1 MALFGSARDA
11 SLVRSVNR
19 ELINNFVDMEVAF
32 YKLVLEDSRA
42 NIYDE
47 SDNKVYYS
55 PMRIPCLIEKGE
67 KNYVGDD
74 AGYDSTRE
82 GFFNFLR
89 DDLKDSNIKG
99 NIGIGHT
106 RWATHGVPNDV
117 NAHPHSDNSEEFAII
132 HNGIIENYAEIKK
145 DLLEEGF
152 EFKSDTDTEVVAV
165 ELSRKWNGQLLKTVT
180 DVAKN
185 LEGTYALVVTTTKE
199 EGTIVA
205 GRLMSPLVLGV
216 GENEVFLASDSAAI
230 LEHTN
235 KMIFLENGDFVEI
248 KNGQYKLFDSELNEI
263 EREIQEIDWE
273 VSEAEKLG
281 HDHFMYKEILEQSE
295 VIERT
300 ISGRLETTSKEI
312 PIKQDEASKYEKIW
326 IVACGTAYHAG
337 LFGKDLFEKVLGVPV
352 SVELASEFRYRE
364 PIVGENDLGIVISQ
378 SGETMDTIAATEL
391 LKENGA
397 HVLALVNVV
406 GSSLARMAD
415 SVFYLHVG
423 PEIGVASTKAYLG
436 MLVGQLLLAKHWDS
450 ANKLDVSFDEIAE
463 LPKLIEE
470 TMDCEKQI
478 KDLSEKIYKKN
489 DIYFIGRGL
498 DYALAA
504 EGALKLKEISYLH
517 AEALAAGE
525 LKHGTL
531 ALIEDGTPIIVT
543 ASQNHLLDKTT
554 SNVQEVIARGAYV
567 IAIGDNQSE
576 KLENISDEYVTL
588 PDSNEILTTVISII
602 PLQFI
607 AYHVANLNGESIDQ
621 PRNLA
626 KSVTVE

>member
-1 MALFGSARDA
+1 MCGIVGYSGPKEPLPILLGGLSR
-11 SLVRSVNR
+11 
-19 ELINNFVDMEVAF
+19 
-32 YKLVLEDSRA
+32 LEYR
-42 NIYDE
+42 
-47 SDNKVYYS
+47 
-55 PMRIPCLIEKGE
+55 
-67 KNYVGDD
+67 
-74 AGYDSTRE
+74 GYDSAGIAILNNNDLVVEKKE
-82 GFFNFLR
+82 GKLSS
-89 DDLKDSNIKG
+89 LVQHLEGKTIKG

-106 RWATHGVPNDV
+106 RWATHGVPSDK
-117 NAHPHSDNSEEFAII
+117 NAHPHSDNQNEFAII
-132 HNGIIENYAEIKK
+132 HNGIVENYSEMKN
-145 DLLEEGF
+145 DLIEQGYTF
-152 EFKSDTDTEVVAV
+152 SSDTDTEVVAV
-165 ELSRKWNGQLLKTVT
+165 ELSKEWSGDLLETVLN
-180 DVAKN
+180 VAKK
-185 LEGTYALVVTTTKE
+185 LEGTYALVVTTVKQPDV
-199 EGTIVA
+199 IIA
-205 GRLMSPLVLGV
+205 GRMMSPLVLGV
-216 GENEVFLASDSAAI
+216 GDDEVFLASDSAAI

-235 KMIFLENGDFVEI
+235 KMIFLENGDFVKIE
-248 KNGQYKLFDSELNEI
+248 NGHFELFDINKNKIS
-263 EREIQEIDWE
+263 REIQVIDWE
-273 VSEAEKLG
+273 VSEAEKGG
-281 HDHFMYKEILEQSE
+281 HDHFMYKEILEQPE

-300 ISGRLETTSKEI
+300 ISGRLAGIESDIPISKE
-312 PIKQDEASKYEKIW
+312 EAQKFEKIW

-364 PIVGENDLGIVISQ
+364 PIVGKNDLGIVISQ

-391 LKENGA
+391 LKENDA
-397 HVLALVNVV
+397 HVLAFVNVV

-415 SVFYLHVG
+415 SVLYLHVG

-436 MLVGQLLLAKHWDS
+436 MLIGQLLVAKHWDEE
-450 ANKLDVSFDEIAE
+450 NKLNISYDEINE
-463 LPKLIEE
+463 LPKLIQE
-470 TMDCEKQI
+470 TLNCEDQI
-478 KDLSEKIYKKN
+478 KSLSKKISKKK

-531 ALIEDGTPIIVT
+531 ALIEDDTPVIVT

-567 IAIGDNQSE
+567 ISIGDNTSK
-576 KLENISDEYVTL
+576 KLEDISNEYVTL
-588 PDSNEILTTVISII
+588 PTTSEVLSTIISII

>member
-1 MALFGSARDA
+1 MCGIVGYSGPKEPLPILLGGLSR
-11 SLVRSVNR
+11 
-19 ELINNFVDMEVAF
+19 
-32 YKLVLEDSRA
+32 LEYR
-42 NIYDE
+42 
-47 SDNKVYYS
+47 
-55 PMRIPCLIEKGE
+55 
-67 KNYVGDD
+67 
-74 AGYDSTRE
+74 GYDSAGIAILNNNDLIVEKKE
-82 GFFNFLR
+82 GKLSSLVQHLEGR
-89 DDLKDSNIKG
+89 TIKG

-106 RWATHGVPNDV
+106 RWATHGVPSDK
-117 NAHPHSDNSEEFAII
+117 NAHPHSDNQNEFAII
-132 HNGIIENYAEIKK
+132 HNGIVENYSEMKNELI
-145 DLLEEGF
+145 EQGYTF
-152 EFKSDTDTEVVAV
+152 SSDTDTEVVAV
-165 ELSRKWNGQLLKTVT
+165 ELSKEWSGDLLETVLN
-180 DVAKN
+180 VAKK
-185 LEGTYALVVTTTKE
+185 LEGTYALVVTTVKQPDV
-199 EGTIVA
+199 IVA
-205 GRLMSPLVLGV
+205 GRMMSPLVLGV
-216 GENEVFLASDSAAI
+216 GDDEVFLASDSAAI

-235 KMIFLENGDFVEI
+235 KMIFLENGDFVKIE
-248 KNGQYKLFDSELNEI
+248 NGHFELFDINKNKIS
-263 EREIQEIDWE
+263 REIQVIDWE
-273 VSEAEKLG
+273 VSEAEKGG
-281 HDHFMYKEILEQSE
+281 HDHFMYKEILEQPE

-300 ISGRLETTSKEI
+300 ISGRLAGSESDIPISKE
-312 PIKQDEASKYEKIW
+312 EAQKFEKIW

-364 PIVGENDLGIVISQ
+364 PIVGKNDLGIVISQ

-391 LKENGA
+391 LKENDA
-397 HVLALVNVV
+397 HVLAFVNVV

-415 SVFYLHVG
+415 SVLYLHVG

-436 MLVGQLLLAKHWDS
+436 MLIGQLLVAKHWDEE
-450 ANKLDVSFDEIAE
+450 NKLNISYDEINE
-463 LPKLIEE
+463 LPKLIQE
-470 TMDCEKQI
+470 TLNCEDQI
-478 KDLSEKIYKKN
+478 KSLSKKISKKK

-531 ALIEDGTPIIVT
+531 ALIEDDTPVIVT

-567 IAIGDNQSE
+567 ISIGDNSSK
-576 KLENISDEYVTL
+576 KLEDISNEYVTL
-588 PDSNEILTTVISII
+588 PTTSEVLSTIISII

>member
-1 MALFGSARDA
+1 MCGIIGYSGQ
-11 SLVRSVNR
+11 R
-19 ELINNFVDMEVAF
+19 EPLPILLDG
-32 YKLVLEDSRA
+32 LSRLEYR
-42 NIYDE
+42 
-47 SDNKVYYS
+47 
-55 PMRIPCLIEKGE
+55 
-67 KNYVGDD
+67 
-74 AGYDSTRE
+74 GYDSAGIAIIDGESLTIEKKE
-82 GFFNFLR
+82 GKLQV
-89 DDLKDSNIKG
+89 LKDHLVDKEING

-106 RWATHGVPNDV
+106 RWATHGVPSDE
-117 NAHPHSDNSEEFAII
+117 NAHPHYDNNQDFAII
-132 HNGIIENYAEIKK
+132 HNGIIENYAEMKEV
-145 DLLEEGF
+145 LLNENN
-152 EFKSDTDTEVVAV
+152 EFKSETDTEVVAV
-165 ELSRKWNGQLLKTVT
+165 ELSRQWTGNLLETVCN
-180 DVAKN
+180 VAKG
-185 LEGTYALVVTTTKE
+185 LEGTYALVVTTIKE
-199 EGTIVA
+199 PETIVA
-205 GRLMSPLVLGV
+205 GRMMSPLVLGV
-216 GENEVFLASDSAAI
+216 GEDEVFLASDSAAI

-248 KNGQYKLFDSELNEI
+248 KNGQYQLFDIDMNEI
-263 EREIQEIDWE
+263 TREVQIIDWE
-273 VSEAEKLG
+273 VSEAEKSG

-300 ISGRLETTSKEI
+300 ITGRLELGSEQI
-312 PIKQDEASKYEKIW
+312 PIDLEHAKKFEKIW

-337 LFGKDLFEKVLGVPV
+337 LFGKDLFEKVLGIPV

-364 PIVGENDLGIVISQ
+364 PIVGKNDLGIVISQ

-391 LKENGA
+391 LKDNGS

-415 SVFYLHVG
+415 SVLYLHVG

-436 MLVGQLLLAKHWDS
+436 MLVGQLLLAKHWDEF
-450 ANKLDVSFDEIAE
+450 NKLETSFDEISE
-463 LPKLIEE
+463 LPFLIKKALE
-470 TMDCEKQI
+470 CEPQI
-478 KDLSEKIYKKN
+478 KEISKSINDKK

-531 ALIEDGTPIIVT
+531 ALIEKGTPVVVT
-543 ASQNHLLDKTT
+543 ASQHHLLDKTT
-554 SNVQEVIARGAYV
+554 SNVQEVKARGAYV
-567 IAIGDNQSE
+567 IAIGDNSSK
-576 KLENISDEYVTL
+576 KLQDISDNYVTL
-588 PDSNEILTTVISII
+588 PEASEMLSTIISII

>member
-1 MALFGSARDA
+1 MCGIVGYSGPKEPLPILLGGLSRLEYRGYDSAGIAILNNNDLIVEKKEGKLA
-11 SLVRSVNR
+11 SLVQH
-19 ELINNFVDMEVAF
+19 
-32 YKLVLEDSRA
+32 LEG
-42 NIYDE
+42 
-47 SDNKVYYS
+47 K
-55 PMRIPCLIEKGE
+55 
-67 KNYVGDD
+67 
-74 AGYDSTRE
+74 T
-82 GFFNFLR
+82 
-89 DDLKDSNIKG
+89 IKG

-106 RWATHGVPNDV
+106 RWATHGVPSDK
-117 NAHPHSDNSEEFAII
+117 NAHPHSDNQNEFAII
-132 HNGIIENYAEIKK
+132 HNGIVENYSEMKNELI
-145 DLLEEGF
+145 EQGYTF
-152 EFKSDTDTEVVAV
+152 SSDTDTEVVAV
-165 ELSRKWNGQLLKTVT
+165 ELSKEWSGDLLETVLN
-180 DVAKN
+180 VAKK
-185 LEGTYALVVTTTKE
+185 LEGTYALVVTTVKQPDV
-199 EGTIVA
+199 IVA
-205 GRLMSPLVLGV
+205 GRMMSPLVLGV
-216 GENEVFLASDSAAI
+216 GDDEVFLASDSAAI

-235 KMIFLENGDFVEI
+235 KMIFLENGDFVKIE
-248 KNGQYKLFDSELNEI
+248 NGHFELFDINKNKIS
-263 EREIQEIDWE
+263 REIQVIDWE
-273 VSEAEKLG
+273 VSEAEKGG
-281 HDHFMYKEILEQSE
+281 HDHFMYKEILEQPE

-300 ISGRLETTSKEI
+300 ISGRLAGIESDIPISKE
-312 PIKQDEASKYEKIW
+312 EAQKFEKIW

-364 PIVGENDLGIVISQ
+364 PIVGKNDLGIVISQ

-391 LKENGA
+391 LKENDA
-397 HVLALVNVV
+397 HVLAFVNVV
-406 GSSLARMAD
+406 GSSLARIAD
-415 SVFYLHVG
+415 SVLYLHVG

-436 MLVGQLLLAKHWDS
+436 MLIGQLLVAKHWDEE
-450 ANKLDVSFDEIAE
+450 NKLNISYDEINE
-463 LPKLIEE
+463 LPKLIQE
-470 TMDCEKQI
+470 TLNCEDQI
-478 KDLSEKIYKKN
+478 KSLSKKISKKK

-531 ALIEDGTPIIVT
+531 ALIEDDTPVIVT

-567 IAIGDNQSE
+567 ISIGDNSSK
-576 KLENISDEYVTL
+576 KLEDISNEYVTL
-588 PDSNEILTTVISII
+588 PTTSEILSTIISII

>member
-1 MALFGSARDA
+1 MCGIIGYSGPKQPLPILLDGLSR
-11 SLVRSVNR
+11 
-19 ELINNFVDMEVAF
+19 
-32 YKLVLEDSRA
+32 LEYR
-42 NIYDE
+42 
-47 SDNKVYYS
+47 
-55 PMRIPCLIEKGE
+55 
-67 KNYVGDD
+67 
-74 AGYDSTRE
+74 GYDSAGIAITDGQNLTIEKKE
-82 GFFNFLR
+82 GKLQV
-89 DDLKDSNIKG
+89 LKDHLLDKEING

-106 RWATHGVPNDV
+106 RWATHGVPSDE
-117 NAHPHSDNSEEFAII
+117 NAHPHYDRNKDFAII
-132 HNGIIENYAEIKK
+132 HNGIIENYAEMK
-145 DLLEEGF
+145 EELQSDDYQF
-152 EFKSDTDTEVVAV
+152 ESETDTEVVAV
-165 ELSRKWNGQLLKTVT
+165 ELSKQWTGNLLETVCK
-180 DVAKN
+180 VAKE
-185 LEGTYALVVTTTKE
+185 LDGTYALVVTTTKQSD
-199 EGTIVA
+199 TIVA
-205 GRLMSPLVLGV
+205 GRMMSPLVLGV
-216 GENEVFLASDSAAI
+216 GEGEVFLASDSAAI

-248 KNGQYKLFDSELNEI
+248 KDGSYQLFDINMNKIS
-263 EREIQEIDWE
+263 REVQEIDWK
-273 VSEAEKLG
+273 VSEAEKSG
-281 HDHFMYKEILEQSE
+281 HDHFMYKEILEQAE

-300 ISGRLETTSKEI
+300 ITGRLEIGSEEI
-312 PIKQDEASKYEKIW
+312 PVDLNKAKQFEKIW

-391 LKENGA
+391 LKENNA

-415 SVFYLHVG
+415 SVLYLQVG

-436 MLVGQLLLAKHWDS
+436 MLVGQLLLAKHWDES
-450 ANKLDVSFDEIAE
+450 ENLETTFDEIKQ
-463 LPKLIEE
+463 LPSLIKE
-470 TMDCEKQI
+470 TLKCETQI
-478 KDLSEKIYKKN
+478 KEISKSINEKK

-531 ALIEDGTPIIVT
+531 ALIENGTPVIVT
-543 ASQNHLLDKTT
+543 ASQHHLLDKTT
-554 SNVQEVIARGAYV
+554 SNVQEVKARGAYV
-567 IAIGDNQSE
+567 IAIGDNSSK
-576 KLENISDEYVTL
+576 KLQDISNDYVTL
-588 PDSNEILTTVISII
+588 PEASEMLSTIVSII

>member
-1 MALFGSARDA
+1 MCGIIGYSGPKQPLPI
-11 SLVRSVNR
+11 L
-19 ELINNFVDMEVAF
+19 
-32 YKLVLEDSRA
+32 LEGLSRLE
-42 NIYDE
+42 Y
-47 SDNKVYYS
+47 
-55 PMRIPCLIEKGE
+55 R
-67 KNYVGDD
+67 
-74 AGYDSTRE
+74 GYDSAGIAITDGPNLTIEKKE
-82 GFFNFLR
+82 GKLQV
-89 DDLKDSNIKG
+89 LKDHLLNKEING

-106 RWATHGVPNDV
+106 RWATHGVPSDE
-117 NAHPHSDNSEEFAII
+117 NAHPHYDRNKDFAII
-132 HNGIIENYAEIKK
+132 HNGIIENYAEMK
-145 DLLEEGF
+145 EELQSDDYQF
-152 EFKSDTDTEVVAV
+152 ESETDTEVVAA
-165 ELSRKWNGQLLKTVT
+165 ELSKQWTGNLLETVCK
-180 DVAKN
+180 VAKE
-185 LEGTYALVVTTTKE
+185 LDGTYALVVTTTKQSD
-199 EGTIVA
+199 TIVA
-205 GRLMSPLVLGV
+205 GRMMSPLVLGV
-216 GENEVFLASDSAAI
+216 GEGEVFLASDSAAI

-248 KNGQYKLFDSELNEI
+248 KDGSYQLFDINMNKIS
-263 EREIQEIDWE
+263 REVQEIDWE
-273 VSEAEKLG
+273 VSEAEKSG
-281 HDHFMYKEILEQSE
+281 HDHFMYKEILEQAE

-300 ISGRLETTSKEI
+300 ITGRLEIGSEEI
-312 PIKQDEASKYEKIW
+312 PVDLNKAKQFEKIW

-391 LKENGA
+391 LKENNA

-415 SVFYLHVG
+415 SVLYLHVG

-436 MLVGQLLLAKHWDS
+436 MLVGQLLLAKHWDES
-450 ANKLDVSFDEIAE
+450 ENLETTFDEIKQ
-463 LPKLIEE
+463 LPFLIKE
-470 TMDCEKQI
+470 TLKCESQI
-478 KDLSEKIYKKN
+478 KEISKSINEKK

-531 ALIEDGTPIIVT
+531 ALIENGTPVIVT
-543 ASQNHLLDKTT
+543 ASQHHLLDKTT
-554 SNVQEVIARGAYV
+554 SNVQEVKARGAYV
-567 IAIGDNQSE
+567 IAIGDNSSK
-576 KLENISDEYVTL
+576 KLQDISNDYVTL
-588 PDSNEILTTVISII
+588 PEASEMLSTIVSII

>member
-1 MALFGSARDA
+1 
-11 SLVRSVNR
+11 VNR
-19 ELINNFVDMEVAF
+19 DNLKQSLLQPARWNGDIMCGIVGYSGPKEPLPILING
-32 YKLVLEDSRA
+32 LSRLEYR
-42 NIYDE
+42 
-47 SDNKVYYS
+47 
-55 PMRIPCLIEKGE
+55 
-67 KNYVGDD
+67 
-74 AGYDSTRE
+74 GYDSAGIAISDGNKIIVEKKE
-82 GFFNFLR
+82 GKLDVLKNH
-89 DDLKDSNIKG
+89 LKDSNIKG
-99 NIGIGHT
+99 NLGIGHT

-145 DLLEEGF
+145 DLLEKGF
-152 EFKSDTDTEVVAV
+152 KFKSDTDTEVVAV

-180 DVAKN
+180 DVAKT
-185 LEGTYALVVTTTKE
+185 LEGTYALVVTTTRE

-281 HDHFMYKEILEQSE
+281 YDHFMYKEILEQSE

-300 ISGRLETTSKEI
+300 ISGRLEKNSKEI
-312 PIKQDEASKYEKIW
+312 PIKLDEASKYEKIW

-337 LFGKDLFEKVLGVPV
+337 LFGKDIFEKVLGVPV

-450 ANKLDVSFDEIAE
+450 ANKLDVSFNEIAE

-470 TMDCEKQI
+470 TMACEKQI
-478 KDLSEKIYKKN
+478 KEISEIICKKN

-531 ALIEDGTPIIVT
+531 ALIEEGTPIIVT

>member
-1 MALFGSARDA
+1 MCGIIGYSGPKQPLPILLDGLSR
-11 SLVRSVNR
+11 
-19 ELINNFVDMEVAF
+19 
-32 YKLVLEDSRA
+32 LEYR
-42 NIYDE
+42 
-47 SDNKVYYS
+47 
-55 PMRIPCLIEKGE
+55 
-67 KNYVGDD
+67 
-74 AGYDSTRE
+74 GYDSAGIAITDGQNLTIEKKE
-82 GFFNFLR
+82 GKLQV
-89 DDLKDSNIKG
+89 LKNHLLNKEING

-106 RWATHGVPNDV
+106 RWATHGVPSDE
-117 NAHPHSDNSEEFAII
+117 NAHPHYDRDKDFAII
-132 HNGIIENYAEIKK
+132 HNGIIENYAEMK
-145 DLLEEGF
+145 EELQRDNYQF
-152 EFKSDTDTEVVAV
+152 ESETDTEVVAV
-165 ELSRKWNGQLLKTVT
+165 ELSNQWTGNLLETVCK
-180 DVAKN
+180 VAKE
-185 LEGTYALVVTTTKE
+185 LVGTYALVVTTTKQPD
-199 EGTIVA
+199 TIVA
-205 GRLMSPLVLGV
+205 GRMMSPLVLGV
-216 GENEVFLASDSAAI
+216 GEGEVFLASDSAAI

-248 KNGQYKLFDSELNEI
+248 KDGSYQLFDINMNKIS
-263 EREIQEIDWE
+263 REIQEINWK
-273 VSEAEKLG
+273 VSEAEKSG
-281 HDHFMYKEILEQSE
+281 HDHFMYKEILEQAE

-300 ISGRLETTSKEI
+300 ITGRLEIGSEEI
-312 PIKQDEASKYEKIW
+312 PVNLNMAKQFEKIW

-391 LKENGA
+391 LKENDA

-415 SVFYLHVG
+415 SVLYLHVG

-436 MLVGQLLLAKHWDS
+436 MLVGQLLLAKHWDES
-450 ANKLDVSFDEIAE
+450 ENLETTFDEIKQ
-463 LPKLIEE
+463 LPLLIKE
-470 TMDCEKQI
+470 TLKCESQI
-478 KDLSEKIYKKN
+478 KEISKSINEKK

-531 ALIEDGTPIIVT
+531 ALIENGTPVIVT
-543 ASQNHLLDKTT
+543 ASQHHLLDKTT
-554 SNVQEVIARGAYV
+554 SNVQEVKARGAYV
-567 IAIGDNQSE
+567 IAIGDNSSK
-576 KLENISDEYVTL
+576 KLQDISNDYVTL
-588 PDSNEILTTVISII
+588 PEASEMLSTIVSII

>member
-1 MALFGSARDA
+1 MCGIIGYSGPKQPLPILLDGLSR
-11 SLVRSVNR
+11 
-19 ELINNFVDMEVAF
+19 
-32 YKLVLEDSRA
+32 LEYR
-42 NIYDE
+42 
-47 SDNKVYYS
+47 
-55 PMRIPCLIEKGE
+55 
-67 KNYVGDD
+67 
-74 AGYDSTRE
+74 GYDSAGIAITDGPNLTIEKKE
-82 GFFNFLR
+82 GKLQV
-89 DDLKDSNIKG
+89 LKDHLINKEING

-106 RWATHGVPNDV
+106 RWATHGVPSDE
-117 NAHPHSDNSEEFAII
+117 NAHPHYDRNKDFAII
-132 HNGIIENYAEIKK
+132 HNGIIENYAEMK
-145 DLLEEGF
+145 EELQSDDYQF
-152 EFKSDTDTEVVAV
+152 ESETDTEVVAV
-165 ELSRKWNGQLLKTVT
+165 ELSKQWTGNLLETVCK
-180 DVAKN
+180 VAKE
-185 LEGTYALVVTTTKE
+185 LDGTYALVVTTTKQSD
-199 EGTIVA
+199 TIVA
-205 GRLMSPLVLGV
+205 GRMMSPLVLGV
-216 GENEVFLASDSAAI
+216 GEGEVFLASDSAAI

-248 KNGQYKLFDSELNEI
+248 KDGSYQLFDINMNKIS
-263 EREIQEIDWE
+263 REVQEIDWE
-273 VSEAEKLG
+273 VSEAEKSG
-281 HDHFMYKEILEQSE
+281 HDHFMYKEILEQAE

-300 ISGRLETTSKEI
+300 ITGRLEIGSEEI
-312 PIKQDEASKYEKIW
+312 PVDLNKAKQFEKIW

-391 LKENGA
+391 LKENNA

-415 SVFYLHVG
+415 SVLYLHVG

-436 MLVGQLLLAKHWDS
+436 MLVGQLLLAKHWDES
-450 ANKLDVSFDEIAE
+450 ENLETTFDEIKQ
-463 LPKLIEE
+463 LPFLIKE
-470 TMDCEKQI
+470 TLKCESQI
-478 KDLSEKIYKKN
+478 KEISKSINEKK

-531 ALIEDGTPIIVT
+531 ALIENGTPVIVT
-543 ASQNHLLDKTT
+543 ASQHHLLDKTT
-554 SNVQEVIARGAYV
+554 SNVQEVKARGAYV
-567 IAIGDNQSE
+567 IAIGDNSSK
-576 KLENISDEYVTL
+576 KLQDISNDYVTL
-588 PDSNEILTTVISII
+588 PEASEMLSTIVSII

>member
-1 MALFGSARDA
+1 MCGIIGYSGQ
-11 SLVRSVNR
+11 R
-19 ELINNFVDMEVAF
+19 EPLPILLDG
-32 YKLVLEDSRA
+32 LSRLEYR
-42 NIYDE
+42 
-47 SDNKVYYS
+47 
-55 PMRIPCLIEKGE
+55 
-67 KNYVGDD
+67 
-74 AGYDSTRE
+74 GYDSAGIAIIDGESLTIEKKE
-82 GFFNFLR
+82 GKLQV
-89 DDLKDSNIKG
+89 LKDHLVDKEING

-106 RWATHGVPNDV
+106 RWATHGVPSDE
-117 NAHPHSDNSEEFAII
+117 NAHPHYDNNQDFAII
-132 HNGIIENYAEIKK
+132 HNGIIENYAEMKEV
-145 DLLEEGF
+145 LLNENN
-152 EFKSDTDTEVVAV
+152 EFKSETDTEVVAV
-165 ELSRKWNGQLLKTVT
+165 ELSRQWTGNLLETVCN
-180 DVAKN
+180 VAKG
-185 LEGTYALVVTTTKE
+185 LEGTYALVVTTIKE
-199 EGTIVA
+199 PETIVA
-205 GRLMSPLVLGV
+205 GRMMSPLVLGV
-216 GENEVFLASDSAAI
+216 GEDEVFLASDSAAI

-248 KNGQYKLFDSELNEI
+248 KNGQYQLFDIDMNEI
-263 EREIQEIDWE
+263 TREVQLIDWE
-273 VSEAEKLG
+273 VSEAEKSG

-300 ISGRLETTSKEI
+300 ITGRLELGSEQI
-312 PIKQDEASKYEKIW
+312 PIDLEHAKKFEKIW

-337 LFGKDLFEKVLGVPV
+337 LFGKDLFEKVLGIPV

-364 PIVGENDLGIVISQ
+364 PIVGKNDLGIVISQ

-391 LKENGA
+391 LKDNGS

-415 SVFYLHVG
+415 SVLYLHVG

-436 MLVGQLLLAKHWDS
+436 MLVGQLLLAKHWDEF
-450 ANKLDVSFDEIAE
+450 NKLETSFDEISE
-463 LPKLIEE
+463 LPFLIKKALE
-470 TMDCEKQI
+470 CEPQI
-478 KDLSEKIYKKN
+478 KEISKSINDKK

-531 ALIEDGTPIIVT
+531 ALIEKGTPVVVT
-543 ASQNHLLDKTT
+543 ASQHHLLDKTT
-554 SNVQEVIARGAYV
+554 SNVQEVKARGAFV
-567 IAIGDNQSE
+567 IAIGNNSSK
-576 KLENISDEYVTL
+576 KLQDISDNYVTL
-588 PDSNEILTTVISII
+588 PEASEMLSTIISII

>member
-1 MALFGSARDA
+1 MCGIIGYSGPKEPLPI
-11 SLVRSVNR
+11 
-19 ELINNFVDMEVAF
+19 LISG
-32 YKLVLEDSRA
+32 LSRLEYR
-42 NIYDE
+42 
-47 SDNKVYYS
+47 
-55 PMRIPCLIEKGE
+55 
-67 KNYVGDD
+67 
-74 AGYDSTRE
+74 GYDSAGVALIDGDNLSIEKKE
-82 GFFNFLR
+82 GKLSV
-89 DDLKDSNIKG
+89 LKEHLEGTLIKG

-106 RWATHGVPNDV
+106 RWATHGVPSDV
-117 NAHPHSDNSEEFAII
+117 NAHPHADNANEFAII
-132 HNGIIENYAEIKK
+132 HNGIIENYAELK
-145 DLLEEGF
+145 DDLIQDDYSFISE
-152 EFKSDTDTEVVAV
+152 TDTEVVAV
-165 ELSRKWNGQLLKTVT
+165 ELSRKWNGELLDTVL
-180 DVAKN
+180 DVAKS
-185 LEGTYALVVTTTKE
+185 LEGTYALVVTSTKQP
-199 EGTIVA
+199 GTIVA
-205 GRLMSPLVLGV
+205 GRMMSPLVLGV
-216 GENEVFLASDSAAI
+216 GEGEVFLASDSAAI
-230 LEHTN
+230 LEYTN

-248 KNGQYKLFDSELNEI
+248 NDGNYTLYDIEKNEI
-263 EREIQEIDWE
+263 TRDIQVIDWE
-273 VSEAEKLG
+273 VSEAEKAG
-281 HDHFMYKEILEQSE
+281 HDHFMYKEILEQAE

-300 ISGRLETTSKEI
+300 ITGRIEKNSTEI
-312 PIKQDEASKYEKIW
+312 PIHLDKAKKFEKIW

-337 LFGKDLFEKVLGVPV
+337 LFGKDLFEKVLGIPV

-450 ANKLDVSFDEIAE
+450 ADKLDVSFDEISE
-463 LPKLIEE
+463 LPKLIDQ
-470 TMDCEKQI
+470 TMACEKQI
-478 KDLSEKIYKKN
+478 KDISEKIYKKN

-531 ALIEDGTPIIVT
+531 ALIEDGTPVIVT

>member
-1 MALFGSARDA
+1 MCGIIGYSGPKEPLPILLGGLSR
-11 SLVRSVNR
+11 
-19 ELINNFVDMEVAF
+19 
-32 YKLVLEDSRA
+32 LEYR
-42 NIYDE
+42 
-47 SDNKVYYS
+47 
-55 PMRIPCLIEKGE
+55 
-67 KNYVGDD
+67 
-74 AGYDSTRE
+74 GYDSAGIAITDGDNITIEKKE
-82 GFFNFLR
+82 GKLQV
-89 DDLKDSNIKG
+89 LKDHLLDAKIKG

-106 RWATHGVPNDV
+106 RWATHGVPSDE
-117 NAHPHSDNSEEFAII
+117 NAHPHYDNNQDFAII
-132 HNGIIENYAEIKK
+132 HNGIIENYAEIK
-145 DLLEEGF
+145 EELQKEDYQF
-152 EFKSDTDTEVVAV
+152 ESETDTEVVAV
-165 ELSRKWNGQLLKTVT
+165 ELSRQWTGNLLETVCK
-180 DVAKN
+180 VAKE
-185 LEGTYALVVTTTKE
+185 LDGTYALVVTTTKQSN
-199 EGTIVA
+199 TIVA
-205 GRLMSPLVLGV
+205 GRMMSPLVLGV
-216 GENEVFLASDSAAI
+216 GDGEVFLASDSAAI

-248 KNGQYKLFDSELNEI
+248 KNGNYQLFDINMNKVT
-263 EREIQEIDWE
+263 RDIQEIDWE
-273 VSEAEKLG
+273 VSEAEKSG
-281 HDHFMYKEILEQSE
+281 HDHYMYKEILEQSE

-300 ISGRLETTSKEI
+300 IAGRLEVGSEEI
-312 PIKQDEASKYEKIW
+312 PIDLKKAKQFEKIW

-391 LKENGA
+391 LKENNS

-415 SVFYLHVG
+415 SVLYLHVG

-436 MLVGQLLLAKHWDS
+436 MLVGQLLLAKHWDES
-450 ANKLDVSFDEIAE
+450 NKLETTFNEIKQ
-463 LPKLIEE
+463 LPSLIKE
-470 TMDCEKQI
+470 TLKCEAQI
-478 KDLSEKIYKKN
+478 KEISKSINEKK

-531 ALIEDGTPIIVT
+531 ALIQDGTPVIVT
-543 ASQNHLLDKTT
+543 ASQHHLLDKTT
-554 SNVQEVIARGAYV
+554 SNVQEVKARGAYV
-567 IAIGDNQSE
+567 IAIGDNSSK
-576 KLENISDEYVTL
+576 KLQDISNDYVTL
-588 PDSNEILTTVISII
+588 PEASEMLSTIVSII

>member
-1 MALFGSARDA
+1 MCGIIGYSGPKQPLPI
-11 SLVRSVNR
+11 L
-19 ELINNFVDMEVAF
+19 
-32 YKLVLEDSRA
+32 LEGLSRLE
-42 NIYDE
+42 Y
-47 SDNKVYYS
+47 
-55 PMRIPCLIEKGE
+55 R
-67 KNYVGDD
+67 
-74 AGYDSTRE
+74 GYDSAGIAITDGPNLTIEKKE
-82 GFFNFLR
+82 GKLQV
-89 DDLKDSNIKG
+89 LKDHLLNKEING

-106 RWATHGVPNDV
+106 RWATHGVPSDE
-117 NAHPHSDNSEEFAII
+117 NAHPHYDRNKDFAII
-132 HNGIIENYAEIKK
+132 HNGIIENYAEMK
-145 DLLEEGF
+145 EELQSDDYQF
-152 EFKSDTDTEVVAV
+152 ESETDTEVVAV
-165 ELSRKWNGQLLKTVT
+165 ELSKQWTGNLLETVCK
-180 DVAKN
+180 VAKE
-185 LEGTYALVVTTTKE
+185 LDGTYALVVTTTKQSD
-199 EGTIVA
+199 TIVA
-205 GRLMSPLVLGV
+205 GRMMSPLVLGV
-216 GENEVFLASDSAAI
+216 GEGEVFLASDSAAI

-248 KNGQYKLFDSELNEI
+248 KDGSYQLFDINMNKIS
-263 EREIQEIDWE
+263 REVQEIDWE
-273 VSEAEKLG
+273 VSEAEKSG
-281 HDHFMYKEILEQSE
+281 HDHFMYKEILEQAE

-300 ISGRLETTSKEI
+300 LTGRLEIGSEEI
-312 PIKQDEASKYEKIW
+312 PVDFNKAKQFEKIW

-391 LKENGA
+391 LKENNA

-415 SVFYLHVG
+415 SVLYLHVG

-436 MLVGQLLLAKHWDS
+436 MLVGQLLLAKHWDES
-450 ANKLDVSFDEIAE
+450 ENLETTFDEIKQ
-463 LPKLIEE
+463 LPFLIKE
-470 TMDCEKQI
+470 TLKCESQI
-478 KDLSEKIYKKN
+478 KEISKSINEKK

-531 ALIEDGTPIIVT
+531 ALIENGTPVIVT
-543 ASQNHLLDKTT
+543 ASQHHLLDKTT
-554 SNVQEVIARGAYV
+554 SNVQEVKARGAYV
-567 IAIGDNQSE
+567 IAIGDNSSK
-576 KLENISDEYVTL
+576 KLQDISNDYVTL
-588 PDSNEILTTVISII
+588 PEASEMLSTIVSII

>member
-1 MALFGSARDA
+1 MCGIVGYSGPKEPLPILLGGLSR
-11 SLVRSVNR
+11 
-19 ELINNFVDMEVAF
+19 
-32 YKLVLEDSRA
+32 LEYR
-42 NIYDE
+42 
-47 SDNKVYYS
+47 
-55 PMRIPCLIEKGE
+55 
-67 KNYVGDD
+67 
-74 AGYDSTRE
+74 GYDSAGIAILNNNDLIVEKKE
-82 GFFNFLR
+82 GKLSS
-89 DDLKDSNIKG
+89 LVQHLEGKTIKG

-106 RWATHGVPNDV
+106 RWATHGVPSDK
-117 NAHPHSDNSEEFAII
+117 NAHPHSDNQNEFAII
-132 HNGIIENYAEIKK
+132 HNGIVENYSEMKNELI
-145 DLLEEGF
+145 EQGYTF
-152 EFKSDTDTEVVAV
+152 SSDTDTEVVAV
-165 ELSRKWNGQLLKTVT
+165 ELSKEWSGDLLETVLN
-180 DVAKN
+180 VAKK
-185 LEGTYALVVTTTKE
+185 LEGTYALVVTTVKQPDV
-199 EGTIVA
+199 IVA
-205 GRLMSPLVLGV
+205 GRMMSPLVLGV
-216 GENEVFLASDSAAI
+216 GDDEVFLASDSAAI

-235 KMIFLENGDFVEI
+235 KMIFLENGDFVKIE
-248 KNGQYKLFDSELNEI
+248 NGHFELFDINKNKIS
-263 EREIQEIDWE
+263 REIQVIDWE
-273 VSEAEKLG
+273 VSEAEKGG
-281 HDHFMYKEILEQSE
+281 HDHFMYKEILEQPE

-300 ISGRLETTSKEI
+300 ISGRLAGIESDIPISKE
-312 PIKQDEASKYEKIW
+312 EAQKFEKIW

-364 PIVGENDLGIVISQ
+364 PIVGNNDLGIVISQ

-391 LKENGA
+391 LKENDA
-397 HVLALVNVV
+397 HVLAFVNVV

-415 SVFYLHVG
+415 SVLYLHVG

-436 MLVGQLLLAKHWDS
+436 MLIGQLLVAKHWDEE
-450 ANKLDVSFDEIAE
+450 NKLNISYDEINE
-463 LPKLIEE
+463 LPKLIQE
-470 TMDCEKQI
+470 TLNCEDQI
-478 KDLSEKIYKKN
+478 KSLSKKISKKK

-531 ALIEDGTPIIVT
+531 ALIEDDTPVIVT

-567 IAIGDNQSE
+567 ISIGDNSSK
-576 KLENISDEYVTL
+576 KLEDISNEYVTL
-588 PDSNEILTTVISII
+588 PTTSEVLSTIISII

>member
-1 MALFGSARDA
+1 MCGIIGYSGPKQPLPILLDGLSR
-11 SLVRSVNR
+11 
-19 ELINNFVDMEVAF
+19 
-32 YKLVLEDSRA
+32 LEYR
-42 NIYDE
+42 
-47 SDNKVYYS
+47 
-55 PMRIPCLIEKGE
+55 
-67 KNYVGDD
+67 
-74 AGYDSTRE
+74 GYDSAGIAITDGPNLTIEKKE
-82 GFFNFLR
+82 GKLQV
-89 DDLKDSNIKG
+89 LKDHLLNTEIKG

-106 RWATHGVPNDV
+106 RWATHGVPSDE
-117 NAHPHSDNSEEFAII
+117 NAHPHYDRNKDFAII
-132 HNGIIENYAEIKK
+132 HNGIIENYAEMK
-145 DLLEEGF
+145 EELQSDDYQF
-152 EFKSDTDTEVVAV
+152 ESETDTEVVAV
-165 ELSRKWNGQLLKTVT
+165 ELSKQWTGNLLETVCK
-180 DVAKN
+180 VAKE
-185 LEGTYALVVTTTKE
+185 LDGTYALVVTTTKQSD
-199 EGTIVA
+199 TIVA
-205 GRLMSPLVLGV
+205 GRMMSPLVLGV
-216 GENEVFLASDSAAI
+216 GEGEVFLASDSAAI

-248 KNGQYKLFDSELNEI
+248 KDGSYQLFDINMNKIS
-263 EREIQEIDWE
+263 REVQEIDWE
-273 VSEAEKLG
+273 VSEAEKSG
-281 HDHFMYKEILEQSE
+281 HDHFMYKEILEQAE

-300 ISGRLETTSKEI
+300 ITGRLEIGSEEI
-312 PIKQDEASKYEKIW
+312 PVDLNKAKQFEKIW

-391 LKENGA
+391 LKENNA

-415 SVFYLHVG
+415 SVLYLHVG

-436 MLVGQLLLAKHWDS
+436 MLVGQLLLAKHWDES
-450 ANKLDVSFDEIAE
+450 DNLETTFDEIKQ
-463 LPKLIEE
+463 LPLLIKE
-470 TMDCEKQI
+470 TLKCESQI
-478 KDLSEKIYKKN
+478 KEISKSINEKK

-531 ALIEDGTPIIVT
+531 ALIENGTPVIVT
-543 ASQNHLLDKTT
+543 ASQHHLLDKTT
-554 SNVQEVIARGAYV
+554 SNVQEVKARGAYV
-567 IAIGDNQSE
+567 IAIGDNSSK
-576 KLENISDEYVTL
+576 KLQDISNDYVTL
-588 PDSNEILTTVISII
+588 PEASEMLSTIVSII

>member
-1 MALFGSARDA
+1 MCGIIGYSGPKQPLPI
-11 SLVRSVNR
+11 L
-19 ELINNFVDMEVAF
+19 
-32 YKLVLEDSRA
+32 LEGLSRLE
-42 NIYDE
+42 Y
-47 SDNKVYYS
+47 
-55 PMRIPCLIEKGE
+55 R
-67 KNYVGDD
+67 
-74 AGYDSTRE
+74 GYDSAGIAITDGPNLTIEKKE
-82 GFFNFLR
+82 GKLQV
-89 DDLKDSNIKG
+89 LKDHLLNKEING

-106 RWATHGVPNDV
+106 RWATHGVPSDE
-117 NAHPHSDNSEEFAII
+117 NAHPHYDRNKDFAII
-132 HNGIIENYAEIKK
+132 HNGIIENYAEMK
-145 DLLEEGF
+145 EELQSDDYQF
-152 EFKSDTDTEVVAV
+152 ESETDTEVVAV
-165 ELSRKWNGQLLKTVT
+165 ELSKQWTGNLLETVCK
-180 DVAKN
+180 VAKE
-185 LEGTYALVVTTTKE
+185 LDGTYALVVTTTKQSD
-199 EGTIVA
+199 TIVA
-205 GRLMSPLVLGV
+205 GRMMSPLVLGV
-216 GENEVFLASDSAAI
+216 GEGEVFLASDSAAI

-248 KNGQYKLFDSELNEI
+248 KDGSYQLFDINMNKIS
-263 EREIQEIDWE
+263 REVQEIDWE
-273 VSEAEKLG
+273 VSEAEKSG
-281 HDHFMYKEILEQSE
+281 HDHFMYKEILEQAE

-300 ISGRLETTSKEI
+300 ITGRLEIGSEEI
-312 PIKQDEASKYEKIW
+312 PVDLNKAKQFEKIW

-391 LKENGA
+391 LKENNA

-406 GSSLARMAD
+406 GSSLARMAE
-415 SVFYLHVG
+415 SVLYLHVG

-436 MLVGQLLLAKHWDS
+436 MLVGQLLLAKHWDES
-450 ANKLDVSFDEIAE
+450 ENLETTFDEIKQ
-463 LPKLIEE
+463 LPFLIKE
-470 TMDCEKQI
+470 TLKCESQI
-478 KDLSEKIYKKN
+478 KEISKSINEKK

-531 ALIEDGTPIIVT
+531 ALIENGTPVIVT
-543 ASQNHLLDKTT
+543 ASQHHLLDKTT
-554 SNVQEVIARGAYV
+554 SNVQEVKARGAYV
-567 IAIGDNQSE
+567 IAIGDNSSK
-576 KLENISDEYVTL
+576 KLQDISNDYVTL
-588 PDSNEILTTVISII
+588 PEASEMLSTIVSII

>member
-1 MALFGSARDA
+1 MCGIVGYSGPKEPLPILLGGLSR
-11 SLVRSVNR
+11 
-19 ELINNFVDMEVAF
+19 
-32 YKLVLEDSRA
+32 LEYR
-42 NIYDE
+42 
-47 SDNKVYYS
+47 
-55 PMRIPCLIEKGE
+55 
-67 KNYVGDD
+67 
-74 AGYDSTRE
+74 GYDSSGIAILNNNELIVEKKE
-82 GFFNFLR
+82 GKLSSLIQHL
-89 DDLKDSNIKG
+89 DGKTIKG
-99 NIGIGHT
+99 SIGIGHT
-106 RWATHGVPNDV
+106 RWATHGVPSDK
-117 NAHPHSDNSEEFAII
+117 NAHPHSDNQNEFAII
-132 HNGIIENYAEIKK
+132 HNGIVENYSEMKNELI
-145 DLLEEGF
+145 EHGYTF
-152 EFKSDTDTEVVAV
+152 SSDTDTEVVAV
-165 ELSRKWNGQLLKTVT
+165 ELSKEWSGDLLETVLN
-180 DVAKN
+180 VAKK
-185 LEGTYALVVTTTKE
+185 LEGTYALVVTTVKQPDV
-199 EGTIVA
+199 IVA
-205 GRLMSPLVLGV
+205 GRMMSPLVLGV
-216 GENEVFLASDSAAI
+216 GDDEVFLASDSAAI

-235 KMIFLENGDFVEI
+235 KMIFLENGDFVKIE
-248 KNGQYKLFDSELNEI
+248 NGNFELFDINKNKIS
-263 EREIQEIDWE
+263 REIQVIDWE
-273 VSEAEKLG
+273 VSEAEKGG
-281 HDHFMYKEILEQSE
+281 HDHFMYKEILEQPE

-300 ISGRLETTSKEI
+300 ISGRLAGSESDIPISKE
-312 PIKQDEASKYEKIW
+312 EAQKFEKIW

-364 PIVGENDLGIVISQ
+364 PIVGKNDLGIVISQ

-391 LKENGA
+391 LKENDA
-397 HVLALVNVV
+397 HVLAFVNVV

-415 SVFYLHVG
+415 SVLYLHVG

-436 MLVGQLLLAKHWDS
+436 MLIGQLLVAKHWDEE
-450 ANKLDVSFDEIAE
+450 NKLNISYDEING
-463 LPKLIEE
+463 LPKLIQE
-470 TMDCEKQI
+470 TLNCEDQI
-478 KDLSEKIYKKN
+478 KRLSKKISKKK

-531 ALIEDGTPIIVT
+531 ALIEDDTPVIVT

-567 IAIGDNQSE
+567 ISIGDNSSK
-576 KLENISDEYVTL
+576 KLEDISNEYVTL
-588 PDSNEILTTVISII
+588 PTTSEVLSTIISII

>member
-1 MALFGSARDA
+1 MCGIIGYSGQ
-11 SLVRSVNR
+11 R
-19 ELINNFVDMEVAF
+19 EPLPILLDG
-32 YKLVLEDSRA
+32 LSRLEYR
-42 NIYDE
+42 
-47 SDNKVYYS
+47 
-55 PMRIPCLIEKGE
+55 
-67 KNYVGDD
+67 
-74 AGYDSTRE
+74 GYDSAGIAIIDGESLTIEKKE
-82 GFFNFLR
+82 GKLQV
-89 DDLKDSNIKG
+89 LKDHLVDKEING

-106 RWATHGVPNDV
+106 RWATHGVPSDE
-117 NAHPHSDNSEEFAII
+117 NAHPHYDNNQDFAII
-132 HNGIIENYAEIKK
+132 HNGIIENYAEMKEV
-145 DLLEEGF
+145 LLNENN
-152 EFKSDTDTEVVAV
+152 EFKSETDTEVVAV
-165 ELSRKWNGQLLKTVT
+165 ELSRQWTGNLLETVCN
-180 DVAKN
+180 VAKG
-185 LEGTYALVVTTTKE
+185 LEGTYALVVTTIKE
-199 EGTIVA
+199 PETIVA
-205 GRLMSPLVLGV
+205 GRMMSPLVLGV
-216 GENEVFLASDSAAI
+216 GEDEVFLASDSAAI

-248 KNGQYKLFDSELNEI
+248 KNGQYQLFDIDMNEI
-263 EREIQEIDWE
+263 TREVQVIDWE
-273 VSEAEKLG
+273 VSEAEKSG

-300 ISGRLETTSKEI
+300 ITGRLELGSEQI
-312 PIKQDEASKYEKIW
+312 PIDLEHAKKFEKIW

-337 LFGKDLFEKVLGVPV
+337 LFGKDLFEKVLGIPV

-364 PIVGENDLGIVISQ
+364 PIVGKNDLGIVISQ

-391 LKENGA
+391 LKDNGS

-415 SVFYLHVG
+415 SVLYLHVG

-436 MLVGQLLLAKHWDS
+436 MLVGQLLLAKHWDEF
-450 ANKLDVSFDEIAE
+450 NKLETSFDEISE
-463 LPKLIEE
+463 LPFLIKKALE
-470 TMDCEKQI
+470 CEPQI
-478 KDLSEKIYKKN
+478 KEISKSINDKK

-531 ALIEDGTPIIVT
+531 ALIEKGTPVVVT
-543 ASQNHLLDKTT
+543 ASQHHLLDKTT
-554 SNVQEVIARGAYV
+554 SNVQEVKARGAFV
-567 IAIGDNQSE
+567 IAIGDNSSK
-576 KLENISDEYVTL
+576 KLQDISDNYVTL
-588 PDSNEILTTVISII
+588 PEASEMLSTIISII

>member
-1 MALFGSARDA
+1 MCGIIGYSGPKQPLPILLDGLSR
-11 SLVRSVNR
+11 
-19 ELINNFVDMEVAF
+19 
-32 YKLVLEDSRA
+32 LEYR
-42 NIYDE
+42 
-47 SDNKVYYS
+47 
-55 PMRIPCLIEKGE
+55 
-67 KNYVGDD
+67 
-74 AGYDSTRE
+74 GYDSAGIAISDGPNLTIEKKE
-82 GFFNFLR
+82 GKLQV
-89 DDLKDSNIKG
+89 LKDHLLNTEIKG

-106 RWATHGVPNDV
+106 RWATHGVPSDE
-117 NAHPHSDNSEEFAII
+117 NAHPHYDRNKDFAII
-132 HNGIIENYAEIKK
+132 HNGIIENYAEMK
-145 DLLEEGF
+145 EELQSDDYQF
-152 EFKSDTDTEVVAV
+152 ESETDTEVVAV
-165 ELSRKWNGQLLKTVT
+165 ELSKQWTGNLLETVCK
-180 DVAKN
+180 VAKE
-185 LEGTYALVVTTTKE
+185 LDGTYALVVTTTKQSD
-199 EGTIVA
+199 TIVA
-205 GRLMSPLVLGV
+205 GRMMSPLVLGV
-216 GENEVFLASDSAAI
+216 GEGEVFLASDSAAI

-248 KNGQYKLFDSELNEI
+248 KDGSYQLFDINMNKIS
-263 EREIQEIDWE
+263 REVQEIDWE
-273 VSEAEKLG
+273 VSEAEKSG
-281 HDHFMYKEILEQSE
+281 HDHFMYKEILEQAE

-300 ISGRLETTSKEI
+300 ITGRLEIGSEEI
-312 PIKQDEASKYEKIW
+312 PVDFNKAKQFEKIW

-391 LKENGA
+391 LKENNA

-415 SVFYLHVG
+415 SVLYLHVG

-436 MLVGQLLLAKHWDS
+436 MLVGQLLLAKHWDES
-450 ANKLDVSFDEIAE
+450 ENLETTFDEIKQ
-463 LPKLIEE
+463 LPFLIKE
-470 TMDCEKQI
+470 TLKCESQI
-478 KDLSEKIYKKN
+478 KEISKSINEKK

-531 ALIEDGTPIIVT
+531 ALIENGTPVIVT
-543 ASQNHLLDKTT
+543 ASQHHLLDKTT
-554 SNVQEVIARGAYV
+554 SNVQEVKARGAYV
-567 IAIGDNQSE
+567 IAIGDNSSK
-576 KLENISDEYVTL
+576 KLQDISNDYVTL
-588 PDSNEILTTVISII
+588 PEASEMLSTIVSII

>member
-1 MALFGSARDA
+1 MCGIIGYSGPKQPLPILLDGLSR
-11 SLVRSVNR
+11 
-19 ELINNFVDMEVAF
+19 
-32 YKLVLEDSRA
+32 LEYR
-42 NIYDE
+42 
-47 SDNKVYYS
+47 
-55 PMRIPCLIEKGE
+55 
-67 KNYVGDD
+67 
-74 AGYDSTRE
+74 GYDSAGIAITDGQNLTIEKKE
-82 GFFNFLR
+82 GKLQV
-89 DDLKDSNIKG
+89 LKDHLLNKEING

-106 RWATHGVPNDV
+106 RWATHGAPSDE
-117 NAHPHSDNSEEFAII
+117 NAHPHYDRNKDFAII
-132 HNGIIENYAEIKK
+132 HNGIIENYAEMKEK
-145 DLLEEGF
+145 LQSDDYQF
-152 EFKSDTDTEVVAV
+152 ESETDTEVVAV
-165 ELSRKWNGQLLKTVT
+165 ELSKQWTGNLLETVCK
-180 DVAKN
+180 VAKE
-185 LEGTYALVVTTTKE
+185 LDGTYALVVTTTKQPD
-199 EGTIVA
+199 TIVA
-205 GRLMSPLVLGV
+205 GRMMSPLVLGV
-216 GENEVFLASDSAAI
+216 GEGEVFLASDSAAI

-248 KNGQYKLFDSELNEI
+248 KDGSYQLFDINMNKIS
-263 EREIQEIDWE
+263 REVQEIDWK
-273 VSEAEKLG
+273 VSEAEKSG
-281 HDHFMYKEILEQSE
+281 HDHFMYKEILEQAE

-300 ISGRLETTSKEI
+300 ITGRLEIGSEEI
-312 PIKQDEASKYEKIW
+312 PVDLNKAKQFEKIW

-364 PIVGENDLGIVISQ
+364 PIVGKNDLAIVISQ

-391 LKENGA
+391 LKENNA

-415 SVFYLHVG
+415 SVLYLHVG

-436 MLVGQLLLAKHWDS
+436 MLVGQLLLAKHWDES
-450 ANKLDVSFDEIAE
+450 ENLETTFDEIKQ
-463 LPKLIEE
+463 LPSLIKE
-470 TMDCEKQI
+470 TLKCETQI
-478 KDLSEKIYKKN
+478 KEISKSINEKK

-531 ALIEDGTPIIVT
+531 ALIENGTPVIVT
-543 ASQNHLLDKTT
+543 ASQHHLLDKTT
-554 SNVQEVIARGAYV
+554 SNVQEVKARGAYV
-567 IAIGDNQSE
+567 IAIGDNSSK
-576 KLENISDEYVTL
+576 KLQDISNDYVTL
-588 PDSNEILTTVISII
+588 PEASEMLSTIVSII

>member
-1 MALFGSARDA
+1 MCGIIGYSGPKQPLPILLGGLSR
-11 SLVRSVNR
+11 
-19 ELINNFVDMEVAF
+19 
-32 YKLVLEDSRA
+32 LEYR
-42 NIYDE
+42 
-47 SDNKVYYS
+47 
-55 PMRIPCLIEKGE
+55 
-67 KNYVGDD
+67 
-74 AGYDSTRE
+74 GYDSAGIAISDGENIIIEKKE
-82 GFFNFLR
+82 GKLQV
-89 DDLKDSNIKG
+89 LKDHLLDTKIKG

-106 RWATHGVPNDV
+106 RWATHGVPSDE
-117 NAHPHSDNSEEFAII
+117 NAHPHYDNNQDFAII
-132 HNGIIENYAEIKK
+132 HNGIIENYAEIK
-145 DLLEEGF
+145 EELQKEDYQF
-152 EFKSDTDTEVVAV
+152 ESETDTEVVAV
-165 ELSRKWNGQLLKTVT
+165 ELSRQWTGNLLETVCK
-180 DVAKN
+180 VAKE
-185 LEGTYALVVTTTKE
+185 LDGTYALVVTTTKQSN
-199 EGTIVA
+199 TIVA
-205 GRLMSPLVLGV
+205 GRMMSPLVLGV
-216 GENEVFLASDSAAI
+216 GDGEVFLASDSAAI

-248 KNGQYKLFDSELNEI
+248 KNGNYQLFDINMNKVT
-263 EREIQEIDWE
+263 RDIQEIDWE
-273 VSEAEKLG
+273 VSEAEKSG
-281 HDHFMYKEILEQSE
+281 HDHYMYKEILEQSE

-300 ISGRLETTSKEI
+300 IAGRLEVGSEEI
-312 PIKQDEASKYEKIW
+312 PIDLKKAKQFEKIW

-391 LKENGA
+391 LKENNS

-415 SVFYLHVG
+415 SVLYLHVG

-436 MLVGQLLLAKHWDS
+436 MLVGQLLLAKHWDES
-450 ANKLDVSFDEIAE
+450 NKLETTFNEIKQ
-463 LPKLIEE
+463 LPFLIKE
-470 TMDCEKQI
+470 TLKCEAQI
-478 KDLSEKIYKKN
+478 KEISKSINEKK

-531 ALIEDGTPIIVT
+531 ALIQDGTPVIVT
-543 ASQNHLLDKTT
+543 ASQHHLLDKTT
-554 SNVQEVIARGAYV
+554 SNVQEVKARGAYV
-567 IAIGDNQSE
+567 IAIGDNSSK
-576 KLENISDEYVTL
+576 KLQDISDDYVTL
-588 PDSNEILTTVISII
+588 PEASEMLSTIVSII

>member
-1 MALFGSARDA
+1 MCGIIGYSGPKQTLPILLGGLSR
-11 SLVRSVNR
+11 
-19 ELINNFVDMEVAF
+19 
-32 YKLVLEDSRA
+32 LEYR
-42 NIYDE
+42 
-47 SDNKVYYS
+47 
-55 PMRIPCLIEKGE
+55 
-67 KNYVGDD
+67 
-74 AGYDSTRE
+74 GYDSAGIAITDGENLIIEKKE
-82 GFFNFLR
+82 GKLQV
-89 DDLKDSNIKG
+89 LKDHLLDKEIKG

-106 RWATHGVPNDV
+106 RWATHGGPSDK
-117 NAHPHSDNSEEFAII
+117 NAHPHHDNNQDFAII
-132 HNGIIENYAEIKK
+132 HNGIIENHAEMKEE
-145 DLLEEGF
+145 LLKEGYQF
-152 EFKSDTDTEVVAV
+152 ESETDTEVIVV
-165 ELSRKWNGQLLKTVT
+165 ELSKQWTGNLLETVCQ
-180 DVAKN
+180 VAKD
-185 LEGTYALVVTTTKE
+185 LDGTYALVVTTVKQTN
-199 EGTIVA
+199 TIVA
-205 GRLMSPLVLGV
+205 GRMMSPLVLGV
-216 GENEVFLASDSAAI
+216 GDDEVFLASDSAAI

-248 KNGQYKLFDSELNEI
+248 KDGRYQLFDINMNTI
-263 EREIQEIDWE
+263 TREIQEIDWE
-273 VSEAEKLG
+273 VSEAEKSG
-281 HDHFMYKEILEQSE
+281 HDHFMYKEILEQAE

-300 ISGRLETTSKEI
+300 INGRLEVGSEEI
-312 PIKQDEASKYEKIW
+312 PVDSKQAKQFEKIW

-391 LKENGA
+391 LKDNNS

-415 SVFYLHVG
+415 SVLYLHVG

-436 MLVGQLLLAKHWDS
+436 MLVGQLLLAKHWDES
-450 ANKLDVSFDEIAE
+450 NKLETTFDEIKQ
-463 LPKLIEE
+463 LPSLIKE
-470 TMDCEKQI
+470 TLKCEAQI
-478 KDLSEKIYKKN
+478 KKISKSINKKK

-531 ALIEDGTPIIVT
+531 ALIEDGTPVIVT
-543 ASQNHLLDKTT
+543 ASQHHLLDKTT
-554 SNVQEVIARGAYV
+554 SNVQEVKARGAFV
-567 IAIGDNQSE
+567 IAIGDNSSK
-576 KLENISDEYVTL
+576 KLQDISNDYVTL
-588 PDSNEILTTVISII
+588 PEASEMLSTIVSII

>member
-1 MALFGSARDA
+1 MCGIIGYSGPKQPLPILLDGLSR
-11 SLVRSVNR
+11 
-19 ELINNFVDMEVAF
+19 
-32 YKLVLEDSRA
+32 LEYR
-42 NIYDE
+42 
-47 SDNKVYYS
+47 
-55 PMRIPCLIEKGE
+55 
-67 KNYVGDD
+67 
-74 AGYDSTRE
+74 GYDSAGIAITDGQNLTIEKKE
-82 GFFNFLR
+82 GKLQV
-89 DDLKDSNIKG
+89 LKDHLLNKEING

-106 RWATHGVPNDV
+106 RWATHGVPSDE
-117 NAHPHSDNSEEFAII
+117 NAHPHYDRNKDFAII
-132 HNGIIENYAEIKK
+132 HNGIIENYAEMK
-145 DLLEEGF
+145 EELQRDNYQF
-152 EFKSDTDTEVVAV
+152 ESETDTEVVAV
-165 ELSRKWNGQLLKTVT
+165 ELSNQWTGNLLETVCK
-180 DVAKN
+180 VAKE
-185 LEGTYALVVTTTKE
+185 LVGTYALVVTTTKQPD
-199 EGTIVA
+199 TIVA
-205 GRLMSPLVLGV
+205 GRMMSPLVLGV
-216 GENEVFLASDSAAI
+216 GEGEVFLASDSAAI

-248 KNGQYKLFDSELNEI
+248 KDGSYQLFDINMNKIS
-263 EREIQEIDWE
+263 REIQEIDWK
-273 VSEAEKLG
+273 VSEAEKSG
-281 HDHFMYKEILEQSE
+281 HDHFMYKEILEQAE

-300 ISGRLETTSKEI
+300 ITGRLEIGSEEI
-312 PIKQDEASKYEKIW
+312 PVNLNMAKQFEKIW

-391 LKENGA
+391 LKENDA

-415 SVFYLHVG
+415 SVLYLHVG

-436 MLVGQLLLAKHWDS
+436 MLVGQLLLAKHWDES
-450 ANKLDVSFDEIAE
+450 ENLETTFDEIKQ
-463 LPKLIEE
+463 LPLLIKE
-470 TMDCEKQI
+470 TLKCESQI
-478 KDLSEKIYKKN
+478 KEISKSINEKK

-531 ALIEDGTPIIVT
+531 ALIENGTPVIVT
-543 ASQNHLLDKTT
+543 ASQHHLLDKTT
-554 SNVQEVIARGAYV
+554 SNVQEVKARGAYV
-567 IAIGDNQSE
+567 IAIGDNSSK
-576 KLENISDEYVTL
+576 KLQDISNDYVTL
-588 PDSNEILTTVISII
+588 PEASEMLSTIVSII

>member
-1 MALFGSARDA
+1 MCGIIGYSGPKQPLPILLDGLSR
-11 SLVRSVNR
+11 
-19 ELINNFVDMEVAF
+19 
-32 YKLVLEDSRA
+32 LEYR
-42 NIYDE
+42 
-47 SDNKVYYS
+47 
-55 PMRIPCLIEKGE
+55 
-67 KNYVGDD
+67 
-74 AGYDSTRE
+74 GYDSAGIAIIDGQNLTIEKKE
-82 GFFNFLR
+82 GKLQV
-89 DDLKDSNIKG
+89 LKDHLLDKEING

-106 RWATHGVPNDV
+106 RWATHGVPSDE
-117 NAHPHSDNSEEFAII
+117 NAHPHYDRNKDFAII
-132 HNGIIENYAEIKK
+132 HNGIIENYAEMK
-145 DLLEEGF
+145 EELQSDDYQF
-152 EFKSDTDTEVVAV
+152 ESETDTEVVAV
-165 ELSRKWNGQLLKTVT
+165 ELSKQWTGNLLETVCK
-180 DVAKN
+180 VAKE
-185 LEGTYALVVTTTKE
+185 LDGTYALVVTTTKQSD
-199 EGTIVA
+199 TIVA
-205 GRLMSPLVLGV
+205 GRMMSPLVLGV
-216 GENEVFLASDSAAI
+216 GEGEVFLASDSAAI

-248 KNGQYKLFDSELNEI
+248 KDGSYQLFDINMNKIS
-263 EREIQEIDWE
+263 REVQEIDWK
-273 VSEAEKLG
+273 VSEAEKSG
-281 HDHFMYKEILEQSE
+281 HDHFMYKEILEQAE

-300 ISGRLETTSKEI
+300 ITGRLEIGSEEI
-312 PIKQDEASKYEKIW
+312 PVDLNKAKQFEKIW

-391 LKENGA
+391 LKENNA

-415 SVFYLHVG
+415 SVLYLHVG

-436 MLVGQLLLAKHWDS
+436 MLVGQLLLAKHWDES
-450 ANKLDVSFDEIAE
+450 ENLETTFDEIKQ
-463 LPKLIEE
+463 LPFLIKE
-470 TMDCEKQI
+470 TLKCESQI
-478 KDLSEKIYKKN
+478 KEISKSINEKK

-531 ALIEDGTPIIVT
+531 ALIENGTPVIVT
-543 ASQNHLLDKTT
+543 ASQHHLLDKTT
-554 SNVQEVIARGAYV
+554 SNVQEVKARGAYV
-567 IAIGDNQSE
+567 IAIGDNSSK
-576 KLENISDEYVTL
+576 KLQDISNDYVTL
-588 PDSNEILTTVISII
+588 PEASEMLSTIVSII

>member
-1 MALFGSARDA
+1 MCGIIGYSGPKQPLPILLGGLSR
-11 SLVRSVNR
+11 
-19 ELINNFVDMEVAF
+19 
-32 YKLVLEDSRA
+32 LEYR
-42 NIYDE
+42 
-47 SDNKVYYS
+47 
-55 PMRIPCLIEKGE
+55 
-67 KNYVGDD
+67 
-74 AGYDSTRE
+74 GYDSAGIAITDGENLIIEKKE
-82 GFFNFLR
+82 GKLQV
-89 DDLKDSNIKG
+89 LKDHLLDKEIKG

-106 RWATHGVPNDV
+106 RWATHGGPSDK
-117 NAHPHSDNSEEFAII
+117 NAHPHHDNNQDFAII
-132 HNGIIENYAEIKK
+132 HNGIIENYAEMKEE
-145 DLLEEGF
+145 LLKEGYQF
-152 EFKSDTDTEVVAV
+152 ESETDTEVIAV
-165 ELSRKWNGQLLKTVT
+165 ELSKQWTGNLLETVCQ
-180 DVAKN
+180 VAKD
-185 LEGTYALVVTTTKE
+185 LDGTYALVVTTVKQTN
-199 EGTIVA
+199 TIVA
-205 GRLMSPLVLGV
+205 GRMMSPLVLGV
-216 GENEVFLASDSAAI
+216 GDDEVFLASDSAAI

-248 KNGQYKLFDSELNEI
+248 KDGRYQLFDINMNTI
-263 EREIQEIDWE
+263 TREIQEIDWE
-273 VSEAEKLG
+273 VSEAEKSG
-281 HDHFMYKEILEQSE
+281 HDHFMYKEILEQAE

-300 ISGRLETTSKEI
+300 ITGRLEVGSEEI
-312 PIKQDEASKYEKIW
+312 PVDSKQAKQFEKIW

-391 LKENGA
+391 LKDNNS

-415 SVFYLHVG
+415 SVLYLHVG

-436 MLVGQLLLAKHWDS
+436 MLVGQLLLAKHWDES
-450 ANKLDVSFDEIAE
+450 NKLETTFDEIKQ
-463 LPKLIEE
+463 LPSLIKE
-470 TMDCEKQI
+470 TLKCEAQI
-478 KDLSEKIYKKN
+478 KKISKSINKKK

-531 ALIEDGTPIIVT
+531 ALIEDGTPVIVT
-543 ASQNHLLDKTT
+543 ASQHHLLDKTT
-554 SNVQEVIARGAYV
+554 SNVQEVKARGAFV
-567 IAIGDNQSE
+567 IAIGDNSSK
-576 KLENISDEYVTL
+576 KLQDISNDYVTL
-588 PDSNEILTTVISII
+588 PEASEMLSTIVSII

>member
-1 MALFGSARDA
+1 MCGIIGYSGPKEPLPI
-11 SLVRSVNR
+11 
-19 ELINNFVDMEVAF
+19 LISG
-32 YKLVLEDSRA
+32 LSRLEYR
-42 NIYDE
+42 
-47 SDNKVYYS
+47 
-55 PMRIPCLIEKGE
+55 
-67 KNYVGDD
+67 
-74 AGYDSTRE
+74 GYDSAGVALIDGDNLSIEKKE
-82 GFFNFLR
+82 GKLSV
-89 DDLKDSNIKG
+89 LKEHLEGASIKG

-106 RWATHGVPNDV
+106 RWATHGVPSDV
-117 NAHPHSDNSEEFAII
+117 NAHPHADNANEFAII
-132 HNGIIENYAEIKK
+132 HNGIIENYAELK
-145 DLLEEGF
+145 DDLIQDDYSFISE
-152 EFKSDTDTEVVAV
+152 TDTEVVAV
-165 ELSRKWNGQLLKTVT
+165 ELSRKWNGELLDTVL
-180 DVAKN
+180 DVAKS
-185 LEGTYALVVTTTKE
+185 LEGTYALVVTSTKQP
-199 EGTIVA
+199 GTIVA
-205 GRLMSPLVLGV
+205 GRMMSPLVLGV
-216 GENEVFLASDSAAI
+216 GEGEVFLASDSAAI
-230 LEHTN
+230 LEYTN

-248 KNGQYKLFDSELNEI
+248 NDGNYTLYDIEKNEI
-263 EREIQEIDWE
+263 TRDIQVIDWE
-273 VSEAEKLG
+273 VSEAEKAG
-281 HDHFMYKEILEQSE
+281 HDHFMYKEILEQAE

-300 ISGRLETTSKEI
+300 ITGRIEKNSTEI
-312 PIKQDEASKYEKIW
+312 PIHLDKAKKFEKIW

-364 PIVGENDLGIVISQ
+364 PIIGKNDLAIVISQ

-391 LKENGA
+391 LKENGS

-450 ANKLDVSFDEIAE
+450 NNKLDTSLEEIKA
-463 LPKLIEE
+463 LPSLIEE
-470 TMDCEKQI
+470 ALKCEDQVKQI
-478 KDLSEKIYKKN
+478 SKLIYKKK

-531 ALIEDGTPIIVT
+531 ALIEEGTPVIVT
-543 ASQNHLLDKTT
+543 ASQRHLLDKTT

-567 IAIGDNQSE
+567 IAVGDVSSKKLKDISNNYIALPETSE
-576 KLENISDEYVTL
+576 MLSTI
-588 PDSNEILTTVISII
+588 ISII

>member
-1 MALFGSARDA
+1 MCGIIGYSGPKQPLPILLGGLSR
-11 SLVRSVNR
+11 
-19 ELINNFVDMEVAF
+19 
-32 YKLVLEDSRA
+32 LEYR
-42 NIYDE
+42 
-47 SDNKVYYS
+47 
-55 PMRIPCLIEKGE
+55 
-67 KNYVGDD
+67 
-74 AGYDSTRE
+74 GYDSAGIAISDGENIIIEKKE
-82 GFFNFLR
+82 GKLQV
-89 DDLKDSNIKG
+89 LKDHLLDTKIEG

-106 RWATHGVPNDV
+106 RWATHGVPSDE
-117 NAHPHSDNSEEFAII
+117 NAHPHYDNNQDFAII
-132 HNGIIENYAEIKK
+132 HNGIIENYAEIK
-145 DLLEEGF
+145 EELQKEDYQF
-152 EFKSDTDTEVVAV
+152 ESETDTEVVAV
-165 ELSRKWNGQLLKTVT
+165 ELSRQWTGNLLETVCK
-180 DVAKN
+180 VAKE
-185 LEGTYALVVTTTKE
+185 LDGTYALVVTTTKQSN
-199 EGTIVA
+199 TIVA
-205 GRLMSPLVLGV
+205 GRMMSPLVLGV
-216 GENEVFLASDSAAI
+216 GDGEVFLASDSAAI

-248 KNGQYKLFDSELNEI
+248 KDGSYQLFDINMNKVT
-263 EREIQEIDWE
+263 RDIQEIDWE
-273 VSEAEKLG
+273 VSEAEKSG
-281 HDHFMYKEILEQSE
+281 HDHYMYKEILEQSE

-300 ISGRLETTSKEI
+300 IAGRLEVGSEEI
-312 PIKQDEASKYEKIW
+312 PIDLKKAKQFEKIW

-391 LKENGA
+391 LKENNS

-415 SVFYLHVG
+415 SVLYLHVG

-436 MLVGQLLLAKHWDS
+436 MLVGQLLLAKHWDES
-450 ANKLDVSFDEIAE
+450 NKLETTFNEIKQ
-463 LPKLIEE
+463 LPSLIKE
-470 TMDCEKQI
+470 TLKCEAQI
-478 KDLSEKIYKKN
+478 KEISKSINEKK

-531 ALIEDGTPIIVT
+531 ALIQDGTPVIVT
-543 ASQNHLLDKTT
+543 ASQHHLLDKTT
-554 SNVQEVIARGAYV
+554 SNVQEVKARGAYV
-567 IAIGDNQSE
+567 IAIGDNSSK
-576 KLENISDEYVTL
+576 KLQDISNDYVTL
-588 PDSNEILTTVISII
+588 PEASEMLSTIVSII

>member
-1 MALFGSARDA
+1 MCGIIGYSGPKQPLPI
-11 SLVRSVNR
+11 L
-19 ELINNFVDMEVAF
+19 
-32 YKLVLEDSRA
+32 LEGLSRLE
-42 NIYDE
+42 Y
-47 SDNKVYYS
+47 
-55 PMRIPCLIEKGE
+55 R
-67 KNYVGDD
+67 
-74 AGYDSTRE
+74 GYDSAGIAITDGQNLTIEKKE
-82 GFFNFLR
+82 GKLQV
-89 DDLKDSNIKG
+89 LKDHLLDKEING

-106 RWATHGVPNDV
+106 RWATHGVPSDE
-117 NAHPHSDNSEEFAII
+117 NAHPHYDRNKDFAII
-132 HNGIIENYAEIKK
+132 HNGIIENYAEMK
-145 DLLEEGF
+145 EELQSDDYQF
-152 EFKSDTDTEVVAV
+152 ESETDTEVVAV
-165 ELSRKWNGQLLKTVT
+165 ELSKQWTGNLLETVCK
-180 DVAKN
+180 VAKE
-185 LEGTYALVVTTTKE
+185 LDGTYALVVTTTKQSD
-199 EGTIVA
+199 TIVA
-205 GRLMSPLVLGV
+205 GRMMSPLVLGV
-216 GENEVFLASDSAAI
+216 GEGEVFLASDSAAI

-248 KNGQYKLFDSELNEI
+248 KDGSYQLFDINMNKIS
-263 EREIQEIDWE
+263 REVQEIDWK
-273 VSEAEKLG
+273 VSEAEKSG
-281 HDHFMYKEILEQSE
+281 HDHFMYKEILEQAE

-300 ISGRLETTSKEI
+300 ITGRLEIGSEEI
-312 PIKQDEASKYEKIW
+312 PVDLNKAKQFEKIW

-364 PIVGENDLGIVISQ
+364 PIVGKNDLGIVISQ

-391 LKENGA
+391 LKENNA

-415 SVFYLHVG
+415 SVLYLHVG

-436 MLVGQLLLAKHWDS
+436 MLVGQLLLAKHWDES
-450 ANKLDVSFDEIAE
+450 ENLETTFDEIKQ
-463 LPKLIEE
+463 LPSLIKE
-470 TMDCEKQI
+470 TLKCETQI
-478 KDLSEKIYKKN
+478 KEISKSINEKK

-531 ALIEDGTPIIVT
+531 ALIENGTPVIVT
-543 ASQNHLLDKTT
+543 ASQHHLLDKTT
-554 SNVQEVIARGAYV
+554 SNVQEVKARGAYV
-567 IAIGDNQSE
+567 IAIGDNSSK
-576 KLENISDEYVTL
+576 KLQDISNDYVTL
-588 PDSNEILTTVISII
+588 PEASEMLSTIVSII

>member
-1 MALFGSARDA
+1 MCGIVGYSGPKEPLQI
-11 SLVRSVNR
+11 
-19 ELINNFVDMEVAF
+19 LING
-32 YKLVLEDSRA
+32 LSRLEYR
-42 NIYDE
+42 
-47 SDNKVYYS
+47 
-55 PMRIPCLIEKGE
+55 
-67 KNYVGDD
+67 
-74 AGYDSTRE
+74 GYDSAGIAISDGSKITIEKKE
-82 GFFNFLR
+82 GKLNV
-89 DDLKDSNIKG
+89 LKDHLKNNPVSG
-99 NIGIGHT
+99 NLGIGHT

-117 NAHPHSDNSEEFAII
+117 NAHPHSDNGGEFAII

-165 ELSRKWNGQLLKTVT
+165 ELSRKWNGELLKTVV
-180 DVAKN
+180 DVAKT
-185 LEGTYALVVTTTKE
+185 LDGTYALVVTTTKE

-216 GENEVFLASDSAAI
+216 GDNEVFLASDSAAI
-230 LEHTN
+230 LEHTK

-248 KNGQYKLFDSELNEI
+248 KNGQYKLFDSDLNEI

-273 VSEAEKLG
+273 VSEAEKAG
-281 HDHFMYKEILEQSE
+281 YDHFMYKEILEQPE

-300 ISGRLETTSKEI
+300 ISGRLETTSEEI
-312 PIKQDEASKYEKIW
+312 PIKLDQASKYEKIW

-364 PIVGENDLGIVISQ
+364 PIVGKNDLGIVISQ

-391 LKENGA
+391 LKGNGA

-415 SVFYLHVG
+415 SIFYLHVG

-463 LPKLIEE
+463 LPKLIEQ
-470 TMDCEKQI
+470 TMACEKQI
-478 KDLSEKIYKKN
+478 KDISEKIYKKN

-531 ALIEDGTPIIVT
+531 ALIENGTPIIVT

>member
-1 MALFGSARDA
+1 MCGIIGYSGPKEPLPI
-11 SLVRSVNR
+11 
-19 ELINNFVDMEVAF
+19 LIGG
-32 YKLVLEDSRA
+32 LSRLEYR
-42 NIYDE
+42 
-47 SDNKVYYS
+47 
-55 PMRIPCLIEKGE
+55 
-67 KNYVGDD
+67 
-74 AGYDSTRE
+74 GYDSAGVAILDGEKLTIEKKE
-82 GFFNFLR
+82 GKLQV
-89 DDLKDSNIKG
+89 LKDHLSNSKIIG

-117 NAHPHSDNSEEFAII
+117 NAHPHSDNQNEFAII
-132 HNGIIENYAEIKK
+132 HNGIIENYAEMKD
-145 DLLEEGF
+145 DLLKEGF
-152 EFKSDTDTEVVAV
+152 IFESDTDTEVVAI
-165 ELSRKWNGQLLKTVT
+165 ELSNQWTGRLLQTVT
-180 DVAKN
+180 NVAKK
-185 LEGTYALVVTTTKE
+185 LDGTYALVVTSTKE
-199 EGTIVA
+199 PGTIVA
-205 GRLMSPLVLGV
+205 GRMMSPLVLGV
-216 GENEVFLASDSAAI
+216 GEGETFLASDSAAI

-248 KNGQYKLFDSELNEI
+248 TNGKFKLFDENMNEI
-263 EREIQEIDWE
+263 SREIQEIDWK
-273 VSEAEKLG
+273 VSEAEKSG
-281 HDHFMYKEILEQSE
+281 YDHFMYKEILEQAE

-300 ISGRLETTSKEI
+300 ISGRLEIGSAEI
-312 PIKQDEASKYEKIW
+312 PIDLNKAKEFEKIW

-391 LKENGA
+391 LKENGS

-450 ANKLDVSFDEIAE
+450 EEKLDTSFDEIKQ
-463 LPKLIEE
+463 LPSLIEKTFE
-470 TMDCEKQI
+470 CEDQVK
-478 KDLSEKIYKKN
+478 KIAKSINEKN

-531 ALIEDGTPIIVT
+531 ALIEEGTPIIVT
-543 ASQNHLLDKTT
+543 ASQHHLLDKTT
-554 SNVQEVIARGAYV
+554 SNVQEVKARGAYV
-567 IAIGDNQSE
+567 IAVGDSTSK
-576 KLENISDEYVTL
+576 KLQDISNNYITL
-588 PDSNEILTTVISII
+588 PEASEMLSTVISII

>member
-1 MALFGSARDA
+1 MCGIIGYSGPKQPLPILLDGLSR
-11 SLVRSVNR
+11 
-19 ELINNFVDMEVAF
+19 
-32 YKLVLEDSRA
+32 LEYR
-42 NIYDE
+42 
-47 SDNKVYYS
+47 
-55 PMRIPCLIEKGE
+55 
-67 KNYVGDD
+67 
-74 AGYDSTRE
+74 GYDSAGIAITDGQNLTIEKKE
-82 GFFNFLR
+82 GKLQV
-89 DDLKDSNIKG
+89 LKDHLFDKEING

-106 RWATHGVPNDV
+106 RWATHGVPSDE
-117 NAHPHSDNSEEFAII
+117 NAHPHYDRNKDFAII
-132 HNGIIENYAEIKK
+132 HNGIIENYAEMK
-145 DLLEEGF
+145 EELQSDDYQF
-152 EFKSDTDTEVVAV
+152 ESETDTEVVAV
-165 ELSRKWNGQLLKTVT
+165 ELSKQWTGNLLETVCK
-180 DVAKN
+180 VAKE
-185 LEGTYALVVTTTKE
+185 LDGTYALVVTTTKQSD
-199 EGTIVA
+199 TIVA
-205 GRLMSPLVLGV
+205 GRMMSPLVLGV
-216 GENEVFLASDSAAI
+216 GEGEVFLASDSAAI

-248 KNGQYKLFDSELNEI
+248 KDGSYQLFDINMNKIS
-263 EREIQEIDWE
+263 REVQEIDWK
-273 VSEAEKLG
+273 VSEAEKSG
-281 HDHFMYKEILEQSE
+281 HDHFMYKEILEQAE

-300 ISGRLETTSKEI
+300 ITGRLEIGSEEI
-312 PIKQDEASKYEKIW
+312 PVDLNKAKQFEKIW

-364 PIVGENDLGIVISQ
+364 PIVGKNDLGIVISQ

-391 LKENGA
+391 LKENNA

-415 SVFYLHVG
+415 SVLYLHVG

-436 MLVGQLLLAKHWDS
+436 MLVGQLLLAKHWDES
-450 ANKLDVSFDEIAE
+450 DNLETTFDEIKQ
-463 LPKLIEE
+463 LPSLIKE
-470 TMDCEKQI
+470 TLKCETQI
-478 KDLSEKIYKKN
+478 KEISKSINEKK

-531 ALIEDGTPIIVT
+531 ALIENGTPVIVT
-543 ASQNHLLDKTT
+543 ASQHHLLDKTT
-554 SNVQEVIARGAYV
+554 SNVQEVKARGAYV
-567 IAIGDNQSE
+567 IAIGDNSSK
-576 KLENISDEYVTL
+576 KLQDISNDYVTL
-588 PDSNEILTTVISII
+588 PEASEMLSTIVSII

>member
-1 MALFGSARDA
+1 MCGIIGYSGPKQPLPI
-11 SLVRSVNR
+11 L
-19 ELINNFVDMEVAF
+19 
-32 YKLVLEDSRA
+32 LEGLSRLE
-42 NIYDE
+42 Y
-47 SDNKVYYS
+47 
-55 PMRIPCLIEKGE
+55 R
-67 KNYVGDD
+67 
-74 AGYDSTRE
+74 GYDSAGIAITDGPNLTIEKKE
-82 GFFNFLR
+82 GKLQV
-89 DDLKDSNIKG
+89 LKNHLLNKEING

-106 RWATHGVPNDV
+106 RWATHGVPSDE
-117 NAHPHSDNSEEFAII
+117 NAHPHYDRNKDFAII
-132 HNGIIENYAEIKK
+132 HNGIIENYAEMK
-145 DLLEEGF
+145 EELQRDNYQF
-152 EFKSDTDTEVVAV
+152 ESETDTEVVAV
-165 ELSRKWNGQLLKTVT
+165 ELSNQWTGNLLETVCK
-180 DVAKN
+180 VAKE
-185 LEGTYALVVTTTKE
+185 LVGTYALVVTTTKQPD
-199 EGTIVA
+199 TIVA
-205 GRLMSPLVLGV
+205 GRMMSPLVLGV
-216 GENEVFLASDSAAI
+216 GESEVFLASDSAAI

-248 KNGQYKLFDSELNEI
+248 KDGSYQLFDINMNKIS
-263 EREIQEIDWE
+263 REIQEIDWK
-273 VSEAEKLG
+273 VSEAEKSG
-281 HDHFMYKEILEQSE
+281 HDHFMYKEILEQAE

-300 ISGRLETTSKEI
+300 ITGRLEIGSEEI
-312 PIKQDEASKYEKIW
+312 PVDLNMAKQFEKIW

-391 LKENGA
+391 LKENDA

-415 SVFYLHVG
+415 SVLYLHVG

-436 MLVGQLLLAKHWDS
+436 MLVGQLLLAKHWDES
-450 ANKLDVSFDEIAE
+450 ENLETTFDEIKQ
-463 LPKLIEE
+463 LPLLIKE
-470 TMDCEKQI
+470 TLKCESQI
-478 KDLSEKIYKKN
+478 KEISKSINEKK

-531 ALIEDGTPIIVT
+531 ALIENGTPVIVT
-543 ASQNHLLDKTT
+543 ASQHHLLDKTT
-554 SNVQEVIARGAYV
+554 SNVQEVKARGAYV
-567 IAIGDNQSE
+567 IAIGDNSSK
-576 KLENISDEYVTL
+576 KLQDISNDYVTL
-588 PDSNEILTTVISII
+588 PEASEMLSTIVSII

>member
-1 MALFGSARDA
+1 MCGIVGYSGPKEPLPILLGGLSR
-11 SLVRSVNR
+11 
-19 ELINNFVDMEVAF
+19 
-32 YKLVLEDSRA
+32 LEYR
-42 NIYDE
+42 
-47 SDNKVYYS
+47 
-55 PMRIPCLIEKGE
+55 
-67 KNYVGDD
+67 
-74 AGYDSTRE
+74 GYDSAGIAILNNNDLIVEKKE
-82 GFFNFLR
+82 GKLSS
-89 DDLKDSNIKG
+89 LVQHLEGKTIKG

-106 RWATHGVPNDV
+106 RWATHGVPSDK
-117 NAHPHSDNSEEFAII
+117 NAHPHSDNQNEFAII
-132 HNGIIENYAEIKK
+132 HNGIVENYSEMKNELI
-145 DLLEEGF
+145 EQGYTF
-152 EFKSDTDTEVVAV
+152 SSDTDTEVVAV
-165 ELSRKWNGQLLKTVT
+165 ELSKEWSGDLLETVLN
-180 DVAKN
+180 VSKK
-185 LEGTYALVVTTTKE
+185 LEGTYALVVTTVKQPDV
-199 EGTIVA
+199 IVA
-205 GRLMSPLVLGV
+205 GRMMSPLVLGV
-216 GENEVFLASDSAAI
+216 GDDEVFLASDSAAI

-235 KMIFLENGDFVEI
+235 KMIFLENGDFVKIE
-248 KNGQYKLFDSELNEI
+248 NGHFELFDINKNKIS
-263 EREIQEIDWE
+263 REIQVIDWE
-273 VSEAEKLG
+273 VSEAEKGG
-281 HDHFMYKEILEQSE
+281 HDHFMYKEILEQPE

-300 ISGRLETTSKEI
+300 ISGRLAGIESDIPISKE
-312 PIKQDEASKYEKIW
+312 EAQKFEKIW

-364 PIVGENDLGIVISQ
+364 PIVGKNDLGIVISQ

-391 LKENGA
+391 LKENDA
-397 HVLALVNVV
+397 HVLAFVNVV

-415 SVFYLHVG
+415 SVLYLHVG

-436 MLVGQLLLAKHWDS
+436 MLIGQLLVAKHWDEE
-450 ANKLDVSFDEIAE
+450 NKLNISYDEINE
-463 LPKLIEE
+463 LPKLIRE
-470 TMDCEKQI
+470 TLNCEDQI
-478 KDLSEKIYKKN
+478 KSLSKKISKKK

-531 ALIEDGTPIIVT
+531 ALIEDDTPVIVT

-567 IAIGDNQSE
+567 ISIGDNSSK
-576 KLENISDEYVTL
+576 KLEDISNEYVTL
-588 PDSNEILTTVISII
+588 PTTSEVLSTIISII

>member
-1 MALFGSARDA
+1 MCGIIGYSGPKQPLPILLDGLSR
-11 SLVRSVNR
+11 
-19 ELINNFVDMEVAF
+19 
-32 YKLVLEDSRA
+32 LEYR
-42 NIYDE
+42 
-47 SDNKVYYS
+47 
-55 PMRIPCLIEKGE
+55 
-67 KNYVGDD
+67 
-74 AGYDSTRE
+74 GYDSAGIAITDGQNLTIEKKE
-82 GFFNFLR
+82 GKLQV
-89 DDLKDSNIKG
+89 LKDHLLDKEING

-106 RWATHGVPNDV
+106 RWATHGVPSDE
-117 NAHPHSDNSEEFAII
+117 NAHPHYDRNKDFAII
-132 HNGIIENYAEIKK
+132 HNGIIENYAEMK
-145 DLLEEGF
+145 EELQSDDYQF
-152 EFKSDTDTEVVAV
+152 ESETDTEVVAV
-165 ELSRKWNGQLLKTVT
+165 ELSKQWTGNLLETVCK
-180 DVAKN
+180 VAKE
-185 LEGTYALVVTTTKE
+185 LDGTYALVVTTTKQSD
-199 EGTIVA
+199 TIVA
-205 GRLMSPLVLGV
+205 GRMMSPLVLGV
-216 GENEVFLASDSAAI
+216 GEGEVFLASDSAAI

-248 KNGQYKLFDSELNEI
+248 KDGSYQLFDINMNKIS
-263 EREIQEIDWE
+263 REVQEIDWK
-273 VSEAEKLG
+273 VSEAEKSG
-281 HDHFMYKEILEQSE
+281 YDHFMYKEILEQAE

-300 ISGRLETTSKEI
+300 ITGRLEIGSEEI
-312 PIKQDEASKYEKIW
+312 PVDLNKAKQFEKIW

-364 PIVGENDLGIVISQ
+364 PIVGKNDLGIVISQ

-391 LKENGA
+391 LKENNA

-415 SVFYLHVG
+415 SVLYLHVG

-436 MLVGQLLLAKHWDS
+436 MLVGQLLLAKHWDES
-450 ANKLDVSFDEIAE
+450 ENLETTFDEIKQ
-463 LPKLIEE
+463 LPFLIKE
-470 TMDCEKQI
+470 TLKCESQI
-478 KDLSEKIYKKN
+478 KEISKSINEKK

-531 ALIEDGTPIIVT
+531 ALIENGTPVIVT
-543 ASQNHLLDKTT
+543 ASQHHLLDKTT
-554 SNVQEVIARGAYV
+554 SNVQEVKARGAYV
-567 IAIGDNQSE
+567 IAIGDNSSK
-576 KLENISDEYVTL
+576 KLQDISNDYVTL
-588 PDSNEILTTVISII
+588 PEASEMLSTIVSII

>member
-1 MALFGSARDA
+1 MCGIIGYSGPKEPLPI
-11 SLVRSVNR
+11 
-19 ELINNFVDMEVAF
+19 LIGG
-32 YKLVLEDSRA
+32 LSRLEYR
-42 NIYDE
+42 
-47 SDNKVYYS
+47 
-55 PMRIPCLIEKGE
+55 
-67 KNYVGDD
+67 
-74 AGYDSTRE
+74 GYDSAGVAILDGEKLTIEKKE
-82 GFFNFLR
+82 GKLQI
-89 DDLKDSNIKG
+89 LKDHLTNSKING

-117 NAHPHSDNSEEFAII
+117 NAHPHSDNQNEFAII
-132 HNGIIENYAEIKK
+132 HNGIIENYAEMKD
-145 DLLEEGF
+145 DLLKEGF
-152 EFKSDTDTEVVAV
+152 VFESDTDTEVVAV
-165 ELSRKWNGQLLKTVT
+165 ELGNQWTGRLLETVT
-180 DVAKN
+180 NVAKK
-185 LEGTYALVVTTTKE
+185 LDGTYALVVTSTKE
-199 EGTIVA
+199 PETIVA
-205 GRLMSPLVLGV
+205 GRMMSPLVLGV
-216 GENEVFLASDSAAI
+216 GEGETFLASDSAAI

-248 KNGQYKLFDSELNEI
+248 TNGKFKLFDENMNEI
-263 EREIQEIDWE
+263 SREIQEIDWK
-273 VSEAEKLG
+273 VSEAEKSG
-281 HDHFMYKEILEQSE
+281 YDHFMYKEILEQAE

-300 ISGRLETTSKEI
+300 ISGRLEIGSEEI
-312 PIKQDEASKYEKIW
+312 PIDLNKAKEFEKIW

-391 LKENGA
+391 LKENGS

-450 ANKLDVSFDEIAE
+450 EEKLGTSFDEIKQ
-463 LPKLIEE
+463 LPSLIEKTFE
-470 TMDCEKQI
+470 CEDQVK
-478 KDLSEKIYKKN
+478 KISKSINEKN

-531 ALIEDGTPIIVT
+531 ALIEDGTPVIVT
-543 ASQNHLLDKTT
+543 ASQHHLLDKTT
-554 SNVQEVIARGAYV
+554 SNVQEVKARGAYV
-567 IAIGDNQSE
+567 IAVGDSTSK
-576 KLENISDEYVTL
+576 KLQDISNDYITL
-588 PDSNEILTTVISII
+588 PEASEMLSTVISII

>member
-1 MALFGSARDA
+1 MCGIVGYSGPKEPLPILLGGLSR
-11 SLVRSVNR
+11 
-19 ELINNFVDMEVAF
+19 
-32 YKLVLEDSRA
+32 LEYR
-42 NIYDE
+42 
-47 SDNKVYYS
+47 
-55 PMRIPCLIEKGE
+55 
-67 KNYVGDD
+67 
-74 AGYDSTRE
+74 GYDSAGIAILNNNDLIVEKKE
-82 GFFNFLR
+82 GKLSS
-89 DDLKDSNIKG
+89 LVQHLEGKTIKG

-106 RWATHGVPNDV
+106 RWATHGVPSDK
-117 NAHPHSDNSEEFAII
+117 NAHPHSDNQNEFAII
-132 HNGIIENYAEIKK
+132 HNGIVENYSEMKN
-145 DLLEEGF
+145 DLIEQGYTF
-152 EFKSDTDTEVVAV
+152 SSDTDTEVVAV
-165 ELSRKWNGQLLKTVT
+165 ELSKEWSGDLLETVLN
-180 DVAKN
+180 VAKK
-185 LEGTYALVVTTTKE
+185 LEGTYALVVTTVKQPDV
-199 EGTIVA
+199 IVA
-205 GRLMSPLVLGV
+205 GRMMSPLVLGV
-216 GENEVFLASDSAAI
+216 GDDEVFLASDSAAI

-235 KMIFLENGDFVEI
+235 KMIFLENGDFVKIE
-248 KNGQYKLFDSELNEI
+248 NGHFELFDINKNKIS
-263 EREIQEIDWE
+263 REIQVIDWE
-273 VSEAEKLG
+273 VSEAEKGG
-281 HDHFMYKEILEQSE
+281 HDHFMYKEILEQPE

-300 ISGRLETTSKEI
+300 ISGRLAGIESDIPISKE
-312 PIKQDEASKYEKIW
+312 EARKFEKIW

-364 PIVGENDLGIVISQ
+364 PIVGKNDLGIVISQ

-391 LKENGA
+391 LKENDA
-397 HVLALVNVV
+397 HVLAFVNVV

-415 SVFYLHVG
+415 SVLYLHVG

-436 MLVGQLLLAKHWDS
+436 MLIGQLLVAKHWDEE
-450 ANKLDVSFDEIAE
+450 NKLNISYDEINE
-463 LPKLIEE
+463 LPKLIQE
-470 TMDCEKQI
+470 TLNCEDQI
-478 KDLSEKIYKKN
+478 KSLSKKISKKK

-531 ALIEDGTPIIVT
+531 ALIEDDTPVIVT

-567 IAIGDNQSE
+567 ISIGDNSSK
-576 KLENISDEYVTL
+576 KLEDISNEYVTL
-588 PDSNEILTTVISII
+588 PTTSEVLSTIISII

>member
-1 MALFGSARDA
+1 MCGIIGYSGPKQPLPILLDGLSR
-11 SLVRSVNR
+11 
-19 ELINNFVDMEVAF
+19 
-32 YKLVLEDSRA
+32 LEYR
-42 NIYDE
+42 
-47 SDNKVYYS
+47 
-55 PMRIPCLIEKGE
+55 
-67 KNYVGDD
+67 
-74 AGYDSTRE
+74 GYDSAGIAITDGPNLTIEKKE
-82 GFFNFLR
+82 GKLQV
-89 DDLKDSNIKG
+89 LKDHLLNTEIKG

-106 RWATHGVPNDV
+106 RWATHGVPSDE
-117 NAHPHSDNSEEFAII
+117 NAHPHYDRNKDFAII
-132 HNGIIENYAEIKK
+132 HNGIIENYAEMK
-145 DLLEEGF
+145 EELQSDDYQF
-152 EFKSDTDTEVVAV
+152 ESETDTEVVAV
-165 ELSRKWNGQLLKTVT
+165 ELSKQWTGNLLETVCK
-180 DVAKN
+180 VAKE
-185 LEGTYALVVTTTKE
+185 LDGTYALVVTTTKQSD
-199 EGTIVA
+199 TIVA
-205 GRLMSPLVLGV
+205 GRMMSPLVLGV
-216 GENEVFLASDSAAI
+216 GEGEVFLASDSAAI

-248 KNGQYKLFDSELNEI
+248 KDGSYQLFDINMNKIS
-263 EREIQEIDWE
+263 REVQEIDWK
-273 VSEAEKLG
+273 VSEAEKSG
-281 HDHFMYKEILEQSE
+281 HDHFMYKEILEQAE

-300 ISGRLETTSKEI
+300 LTGRLEIGSEEI
-312 PIKQDEASKYEKIW
+312 PVDFNKAKQFEKIW

-391 LKENGA
+391 LKENNA

-415 SVFYLHVG
+415 SVLYLHVG

-436 MLVGQLLLAKHWDS
+436 MLVGQLLLAKHWDES
-450 ANKLDVSFDEIAE
+450 ENLETTFDEIKQ
-463 LPKLIEE
+463 LPFLIKE
-470 TMDCEKQI
+470 TLKCESQI
-478 KDLSEKIYKKN
+478 KEISKSINEKK

-531 ALIEDGTPIIVT
+531 ALIENGTPVIVT
-543 ASQNHLLDKTT
+543 ASQHHLLDKTT
-554 SNVQEVIARGAYV
+554 SNVQEVKARGAYV
-567 IAIGDNQSE
+567 IAIGDNSSK
-576 KLENISDEYVTL
+576 KLQDISNDYVTL
-588 PDSNEILTTVISII
+588 PEASEMLSTIVSII